1 MIYYQ
6 KNRLKQHEYC
16 LKNKRV
22 KLKLFQGCK
31 KKYHKFSLLFLVVS
45 MFFVCSFAS
54 AEIEATYAVTISI
67 VGGDSFIAGDTFYT
81 ITKIRN
87 SKAEGR
93 VDVVLTYE
101 ILTQSDRMISTES
114 TTVAVETLSSFS
126 EDLKIP
132 EDTSEGVYIL
142 KATVTSLDGTEECF
156 TSISFSVSEKV
167 TEEEQRFIE
176 FILLGGL
183 IVTVI
188 ALLLEHRRISKL
200 KVSGNDLKRFVVEKN
215 KK

>member
-1 MIYYQ
+1 M
-6 KNRLKQHEYC
+6 
-16 LKNKRV
+16 

-31 KKYHKFSLLFLVVS
+31 KKHYGFSLLLLVLYL
-45 MFFVCSFAS
+45 FFVCSFAS
-54 AEIEATYAVTISI
+54 AEIQANYAVKISI
-67 VGGDSFIAGDTFYT
+67 VEGDSFIAGDTFHT
-81 ITKIRN
+81 ITEIRN

-93 VDVVLTYE
+93 VDVILTYE
-101 ILTQSDRMISTES
+101 ILTESGHMVSTKA

-126 EDLKIP
+126 ENLKIP
-132 EDTSEGVYIL
+132 ESVDEGFYIL
-142 KATVTSLDGTEECF
+142 KATVASLDGTEECF
-156 TSISFSVSEKV
+156 TSISFSVSKKV
-167 TEEEQRFIE
+167 TEDEQRFIE

-183 IVTVI
+183 IVTII

>member
-1 MIYYQ
+1 
-6 KNRLKQHEYC
+6 
-16 LKNKRV
+16 V
-22 KLKLFQGCK
+22 KLKLFQGCR
-31 KKYHKFSLLFLVVS
+31 KKYHKLSLLALVLSLSFVS
-45 MFFVCSFAS
+45 YFAS
-54 AEIEATYAVTISI
+54 AEIQATYAVKISI
-67 VGGDSFIAGDTFYT
+67 VEGDSFTAGDTFHT
-81 ITKIRN
+81 ITEIRN

-101 ILTQSDRMISTES
+101 ILTENGHMVSTKA

-126 EDLKIP
+126 ENLKIP
-132 EDTSEGVYIL
+132 ENVDEGFYIL

-156 TSISFSVSEKV
+156 TSISFSVSKKV

-183 IVTVI
+183 IVTII
-188 ALLLEHRRISKL
+188 ALLFEHRRISKL